1 MQNENRPP
9 SLPFWQ
15 PEPGTVFGGE
25 KRPWW
30 KTILRKIWPA
40 GASILHK
47 GIVIGAAVACVLMV
61 GLVTFAALRTHTA
74 VPAQTAERPKGN
86 PGNSPNSTPSGG
98 VPSSGQTKPEEKKNE
113 AKPSA
118 RSGNDSK
125 SSSGST
131 PNSST
136 TGGGASTGGGGGGGA
151 PSGSGCALPAY
162 PNETCTGVKAGI
174 TLQQHVGDFFINTDG
189 YVLENKHINGC
200 IEVTAANVTIRNTK
214 ITCQSNYGIA
224 SYGSGDD
231 GGLLVEDVEID
242 CNHTNTTAISYSGL
256 TARRLHI
263 HGCENG
269 LSIDHSVTLTDS
281 FIHDIYE
288 GATGHGDGIQAS
300 NGSNTLIEHNT
311 IYGESTTS
319 SININNNAAGPTTS
333 NVTISNNLIA
343 GGAYT
348 LYCPIPLS
356 VNFKIINNHFSR
368 IFYPNAGAFGPQA
381 DCSDETVISGNVWHD
396 TGAAVPF

>member
-1 MQNENRPP
+1 MQNENQPP
-9 SLPFWQ
+9 SLPSRQ
-15 PEPGTVFGGE
+15 SEPSTVFVSE
-25 KRPWW
+25 KSPWW
-30 KTILRKIWPA
+30 KTILRKIWPTGA
-40 GASILHK
+40 GMLHK
-47 GIVIGAAVACVLMV
+47 GIVIGAAIVCVLTV
-61 GLVTFAALRTHTA
+61 SLAVFAMIRTDTPA
-74 VPAQTAERPKGN
+74 PAQTAEQPREN
-86 PGNSPNSTPSGG
+86 PGNSSSSIPSED
-98 VPSSGQTKPEEKKNE
+98 VPSPDQAKPEEKKNE
-113 AKPSA
+113 AKPPSP
-118 RSGNDSK
+118 SGNDTQAPG
-125 SSSGST
+125 GST
-131 PNSST
+131 PSP
-136 TGGGASTGGGGGGGA
+136 STGGGGTGGGGA

-174 TLQQHVGDFFINTDG
+174 TLQQHSGDFFINTDG
-189 YVLENKHINGC
+189 YVLENKQINGC

-214 ITCQSNYGIA
+214 VICQNNYGIA

-281 FIHDIYE
+281 YIHDIYE

-311 IYGESTTS
+311 IYSESTNS

-333 NVTISNNLIA
+333 NMTISNNLIA
-343 GGAYT
+343 GGSYT
-348 LYCPIPLS
+348 LYCPIPSS

-368 IFYPNAGAFGPQA
+368 IFYPNAGAFGPHTA
-381 DCSDETVISGNVWHD
+381 CSDEAVISGNTWHD
-396 TGAAVPF
+396 TGVAVPF